1 MSVIVSF
8 GKEVRFDPM
17 LLRLERPAD
26 LAEMETAM
34 ASGERTDLEAL
45 IEGIER
51 GLSDTDPERPFVTKV
66 IWAAKMEPGQEIFPS
81 QEYLRDDL
89 KGKPRY
95 KDVSR
100 VLAKLRTEFAG
111 CMIDQ
116 ASMHSQKIGAA
127 LRHIDIWHDSD
138 SYDVI
143 PVNPYGGIQE
153 TGEVLRGTGTKT
165 SFYDIRKKAD
175 VLLNAVEGAESAAG
189 LTGEAHFVMA
199 NLVRGGVFGSSTKKA
214 EEKRMNGSLNS
225 GAGMC
230 QGNARLLIKP
240 VRAVIELG
248 AAADVHL
255 KTLKA
260 VHHVNRHCSTMDY
273 TAVAFPAMRMG
284 RNCMLSG
291 HEIELIGSGHSLS
304 RILKHDNVA
313 QLKRRGMLIPTEVT
327 ETFMAAGETGAAY
340 VRDRACEKRTPGWI
354 RRSRGRAERRGKT
367 DRKGRHNAWKR
378 PIHTDTSL
386 WENHPACSGTS
397 RSDQRRAPDGKHLRV
412 FLPE

>member
-1 MSVIVSF
+1 MKASSKLETVSLETGMLAYARSIQITEGLFFATRTKDGGKTRTPVEILEKGVRGQSSEDRAANAGKSNPQSVEFAIVPQSHDGIELEFGLRFIPQSMKPHACGNANVGATYRRLAEAYRRAGGFRMLAELYAWNIANARFAWRNRYQSDEMSVIVSF

-214 EEKRMNGSLNS
+214 EENG
-225 GAGMC
+225 
-230 QGNARLLIKP
+230 
-240 VRAVIELG
+240 
-248 AAADVHL
+248 
-255 KTLKA
+255 
-260 VHHVNRHCSTMDY
+260 
-273 TAVAFPAMRMG
+273 
-284 RNCMLSG
+284 
-291 HEIELIGSGHSLS
+291 
-304 RILKHDNVA
+304 
-313 QLKRRGMLIPTEVT
+313 
-327 ETFMAAGETGAAY
+327 
-340 VRDRACEKRTPGWI
+340 
-354 RRSRGRAERRGKT
+354 
-367 DRKGRHNAWKR
+367 
-378 PIHTDTSL
+378 
-386 WENHPACSGTS
+386 
-397 RSDQRRAPDGKHLRV
+397 
-412 FLPE
+412 